1 MSAYALLTDYT
12 VQNVILGALMLGL
25 VSGMLGSFA
34 VLRKQSLLGDALSH
48 AALPGICLG
57 FLVAGARELG
67 AIMLGALFAG
77 AAAALLVLALTR
89 YSRLKTDAALGIV
102 LSTFFAL
109 GVVLLTYIQG
119 TNNAAQGGLDAFLFG
134 QAAATL
140 RSDLVIMAGVTLLS
154 LLLVIGLWK
163 EFKLVCFDPGF
174 ARALGMPV
182 LALEVTLT
190 VMIALAV
197 VVGLQIVGV
206 VLMAAMVIAPA
217 VAARQWCRRLET
229 MVPLAALFGIVSG
242 VSGALIS
249 TLGRGLATGPLIV
262 ISVSLIVIASLLFAP
277 RRGLLWAL
285 VQRSRQ
291 RRRLRHQQLLTTLYR
306 LAERHGDRDF
316 QSEQGLLDS
325 YHRTRTRAALSRLE
339 KRGFVESRRQPPQ
352 NALHWTLTGA
362 GHDEAARILDSFNA
376 RGD

>member
-1 MSAYALLTDYT
+1 MSVHALLTDYT

-57 FLVAGARELG
+57 FLAAGARELG
-67 AIMLGALFAG
+67 AIMLGALLAG
-77 AAAALLVLALTR
+77 ALAALLVLLLTR

-109 GVVLLTYIQG
+109 GVVLLTHIQG
-119 TNNAAQGGLDAFLFG
+119 TNNASQGGLDAFLFG

-140 RSDLVIMAGVTLLS
+140 RGDLVIMAGVTLLS
-154 LLLVIGLWK
+154 LILVTGLWK

-242 VSGALIS
+242 ISGALVS

-262 ISVSLIVIASLLFAP
+262 ISVSLLVVVSLLFAP
-277 RRGLLWAL
+277 RRGMLWEL
-285 VQRSRQ
+285 IQRSRQ

-306 LAERHGDRDF
+306 LAERHGDHDF

-325 YHRTRTRAALSRLE
+325 YHRTRTRAALARLE
-339 KRGFVESRRQPPQ
+339 KRGWVESRQQPPQ
-352 NALHWTLTGA
+352 NTTHWALTGT
-362 GHDEAARILDSFNA
+362 GRDEAARILASLNTGSD
-376 RGD
+376 